1 MQHIYSN
8 CMLFLQY
15 FVKISE
21 MSSNLVENL
30 HIINKTCKIIEFVK
44 EIFIFVNIRD
54 ILAQM
59 VIHLFIRYNSYV
71 LHAKDHLEHYIFQNF
86 RFFSNLPIKKITN
99 VLVLFFVSK
108 CCKSRFLF

>member
-30 HIINKTCKIIEFVK
+30 HIINKTCKVIEFVK

-71 LHAKDHLEHYIFQNF
+71 LHAKDHFEHFNF
-86 RFFSNLPIKKITN
+86 SEFS
-99 VLVLFFVSK
+99 LFF
-108 CCKSRFLF
+108 KSPN